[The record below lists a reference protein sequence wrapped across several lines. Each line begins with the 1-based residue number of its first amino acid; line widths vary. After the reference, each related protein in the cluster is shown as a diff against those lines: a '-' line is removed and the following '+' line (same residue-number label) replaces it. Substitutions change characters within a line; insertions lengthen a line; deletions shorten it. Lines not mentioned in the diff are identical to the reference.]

1 MKIKTSLLFTTVL
14 LFISFNL
21 AFSQTEFR
29 KGSVITKDG
38 VTISGNVDYRGD
50 VLMSN
55 ICKFQNTATGEI
67 VKYSP
72 DDLKGYYF
80 EDGKYFVTK
89 EINGNKSFFQLLFEG
104 PVNIYFSKSTGED
117 LYYIESAEDG
127 LSPLPYKMR
136 SFNSEGKTVS
146 QPTTVH
152 QGTLLHYMKD
162 APELSEKINQMGRP
176 VDKTLVNLAKEY
188 TRSVTKGDNFNVF
201 QYNKSTFKFKIEPV
215 AGLISFSGYEK
226 AREADVFTFDSGQMA
241 KKNSIIAGAFIDV
254 WIPSVNEKLYFR
266 TGFLFTKGAVYDYV
280 YILEESEGVRVTKEK
295 NVIKI
300 PLMIEYKYPKGI
312 FRPKF
317 GYGITLASSYDISTT
332 AMAGF
337 DVKINKH
344 ISWSANID
352 FDFYPLGT
360 IFIIPKNFLSV
371 SALTGISISL

>member
-1 MKIKTSLLFTTVL
+1 MKIKTTLLFVTVL
-14 LFISFNL
+14 LFISFNQ

-67 VKYSP
+67 LKYSP

-80 EDGKYFVTK
+80 ENGKYFVTK
-89 EINGNKSFFQLLFEG
+89 DINGTKSFFQLLFEG

-117 LYYIESAEDG
+117 LYYIENATDG

-136 SFNSEGKTVS
+136 SFNSEGITVS

-162 APELSEKINQMGRP
+162 APELSEKINKMGRP

-188 TRSVTKGDNFNVF
+188 TRSVTKGDNFKVF
-201 QYNKSTFKFKIEPV
+201 KYNKSTFKFKIEPV

-226 AREADVFTFDSGQMA
+226 VFKEDDYSYQPEQMA
-241 KKNSIIAGAFIDV
+241 KKNSIIAGAFLNM
-254 WIPSVNEKLYFR
+254 WIPSGNEKLYLR
-266 TGFLFTKGAVYDYV
+266 TGVLLSKGAVYHYV
-280 YILEESEGVRVTKEK
+280 YILEGGEGVRVTQERDI
-295 NVIKI
+295 VKI
-300 PLMIEYKYPKGI
+300 PLMIEYIYPKGI

-317 GYGITLASSYDISTT
+317 GYGITLASPYTVSTT

-337 DVKINKH
+337 DMKISKH
-344 ISWSANID
+344 ISWSTNAD
-352 FDFYPLGT
+352 FDFYPLGS
-360 IFIIPKNFLSV
+360 ILFIPKNFLSV
-371 SALTGISISL
+371 SVLTGISISL